1 MRRENRRLIVVGDR
15 ILVKPNE
22 AEERT
27 DVGLYLPQ
35 TVVEKEKI
43 QSGRVVHVGPGIPIP
58 EVASSEDE
66 PWRPNASSPKFIPVQ
81 AAAGDV
87 AVYLKKHAIEITFD
101 GEDFLIVPQG
111 AILVLLREE
120 TPLKNLDEDFANL
133 D

>member
-1 MRRENRRLIVVGDR
+1 MRKENRRLIVVGDR

-35 TVVEKEKI
+35 TVVEKEKV
-43 QSGRVVHVGPGIPIP
+43 QSGRVIHVGPGIPIP

-66 PWRPNASSPKFIPVQ
+66 PWRPSASSPKFIPVQ
-81 AAAGDV
+81 AAIGDV
-87 AVYLKKHAIEITFD
+87 AVYLKKHAIEIAFD

-111 AILVLLREE
+111 AILVLLRDEV
-120 TPLKNLDEDFANL
+120 PLKNLDEDFANL